1 MSTGLLLTL
10 LLGGDEIGPNKLRA
24 DAFPPVQIEQR
35 IEHVRF
41 AAEDRLE
48 LDRQL
53 RDAGMIRNGFLHG
66 LTRSSIDIE
75 HESEA
80 TDLGCTLI
88 TLRVQIDITITLPE
102 WSYSRGPGRLGRRLE
117 RAYQALHEHEQQH
130 RDQAIESAV
139 ALRERLLAQP
149 VTPDCRLLQRALNRE
164 LRLSLARLR
173 ARDSALDY
181 FQQLRNR
188 PSREGQ
194 EPELP
199 RWLRP

>member
-1 MSTGLLLTL
+1 MSTSLLFTL
-10 LLGGDEIGPNKLRA
+10 LLVGDAVGPIPLRA
-24 DAFPPVQIEQR
+24 DAFPPVQIQQR
-35 IEHVRF
+35 IEHIRF
-41 AAEDRLE
+41 TAVDRLE

-53 RDAGMIRNGFLHG
+53 RDAGMLRNGFLHG

-80 TDLGCTLI
+80 TDLGCALI
-88 TLRVQIDITITLPE
+88 TLRVQIDVTITLPE
-102 WSYSRGPGRLGRRLE
+102 WSSSRRPRRLGRRLE
-117 RAYQALHEHEQQH
+117 RAYQALYEHEQQH

-149 VTPDCRLLQRALNRE
+149 ATPDCRLLQRALSRE

-181 FQQLRNR
+181 FQQLRSR
-188 PSREGQ
+188 PSSKGQ
-194 EPELP
+194 APELP